1 MHGWNDTHASSDCF
15 SLNKKKPNNGPNDSS
30 SKSEPKKFSNVKFR
44 KEINLLSK
52 SSDRK
57 KVLDQYYAAIK
68 SERAKLQK
76 ASNKRKIL
84 LEGEDSSDSDES
96 CGVIDMVEETPVAT
110 PKRKKSKKIR
120 FCEKTDEE
128 KTYLKQIQKS
138 DESNSSSEEG
148 EESD

>member
-1 MHGWNDTHASSDCF
+1 
-15 SLNKKKPNNGPNDSS
+15 
-30 SKSEPKKFSNVKFR
+30 
-44 KEINLLSK
+44 
-52 SSDRK
+52 
-57 KVLDQYYAAIK
+57 
-68 SERAKLQK
+68 
-76 ASNKRKIL
+76 
-84 LEGEDSSDSDES
+84 
-96 CGVIDMVEETPVAT
+96 MVEETLIAT